1 MKRKLTH
8 AQVSAKGGSAGRGS
22 AKARSSDAARAA
34 VLQRWKNHL
43 AKTGKPNVKVSHA
56 QTDSRKPQP

>member
-22 AKARSSDAARAA
+22 AKARSSEAARAA
-34 VLQRWKNHL
+34 VLHRWKNHL
-43 AKTGKPNVKVSHA
+43 AKTGKPNKVI
-56 QTDSRKPQP
+56 